1 MAVWDMDANII
12 IFQKGNVAVCEV
24 LFFLVHVAQE
34 DYKQKKEKKPTI
46 TYCST
51 STLEKVVFFLV

>member
-1 MAVWDMDANII
+1 MDANII

-34 DYKQKKEKKPTI
+34 DYKQKKEKNQ
-46 TYCST
+46 
-51 STLEKVVFFLV
+51 L